1 MNRPAGAARRKRL
14 LFVSYLPEYIEHYP
28 NMNTAFPLH
37 FSINRLASGYR
48 AHRHDYLEISY
59 VIEGEGAETINGV
72 EHPMKP
78 GTLSFIQPYQIHQL
92 YTKPGC
98 TLSLYNIRFS
108 HGLFAELESKA
119 ELRRLFV
126 GTDSSLAS
134 HYCFEGEMETAM
146 RRSFDALYEEWRGSE
161 SWRPLK
167 MKVMLIDILIV
178 FDRHR
183 KRAIAESARTEV
195 ESKSLYLDII
205 RFIQHHFKEDLTL
218 NAVAGHFGISPAY
231 LSALFRKKAGRTFLQ
246 HVHDVRLRHACGL
259 LTSTDMKISDIA
271 MEAGYGSYN
280 TFSRI
285 FRELKGT
292 TPNDYRKQP
301 PEQKP
306 Q

>member
-1 MNRPAGAARRKRL
+1 M
-14 LFVSYLPEYIEHYP
+14 SYLPEYIEHYP

-37 FSINRLASGYR
+37 FSVNRLKSGYR

-59 VIEGEGAETINGV
+59 VIEGEGSETINGV

-92 YTKPGC
+92 YTNPGC
-98 TLSLYNIRFS
+98 TLTLYNIRFS

-119 ELRRLFV
+119 ELQRLLV
-126 GTDSSLAS
+126 QTDSSLLS
-134 HYCFEGEMETAM
+134 YHCFEGDLEADM
-146 RRSFDALYEEWRGSE
+146 RRSFDALYEESRGSE
-161 SWRPLK
+161 SWKRLK

-178 FDRHR
+178 FDRNR
-183 KRAIAESARTEV
+183 KQAIAESAKTDEIV
-195 ESKSLYLDII
+195 ATKSLYLDII
-205 RFIQHHFKEDLTL
+205 RYIQHHFKEDLTL
-218 NAVAGHFGISPAY
+218 NAVAGHFRISPAY
-231 LSALFRKKAGRTFLQ
+231 LSALFKKKAGRTFLQ

-285 FRELKGT
+285 FREQKST
-292 TPNDYRKQP
+292 TPNDYRKLSGEP
-301 PEQKP
+301 NRPSKLS
-306 Q
+306 